1 MMVVREESRP
11 TDKIQTDEG
20 EASRSTDR
28 MMWDDGIVFHS
39 HMLWKSESSFFLQ
52 FLLPQ
57 QQQQQHHH
65 HHHQEREG
73 SGIPALLTLLPV
85 TVASRVP
92 FLSFM
97 LHATSITAT
106 HSR

>member
-1 MMVVREESRP
+1 MKVVREESRP

-52 FLLPQ
+52 FLLLQ
-57 QQQQQHHH
+57 QH

-92 FLSFM
+92 YLSFV